1 MGKVKETSQTVTEF
15 IGAALGFIFFSLVAL
30 YLTARVYEVEGI
42 EVITL
47 IGLCAAIGTLL
58 MDMTIE
64 RWKAET
70 EEEDE

>member
-1 MGKVKETSQTVTEF
+1 MEKVFQTVTEV
-15 IGAALGFIFFSLVAL
+15 IGAVLGLIFFSLVAL

-64 RWKAET
+64 RWKEES
-70 EEEDE
+70 EEENK

>member
-1 MGKVKETSQTVTEF
+1 MTKVFQTVTEV
-15 IGAALGFIFFSLVAL
+15 IGAIFGFIFFSLAAL
-30 YLTARVYEVEGI
+30 YLTARVYEVEGV

-58 MDMTIE
+58 LDMTIE
-64 RWKAET
+64 RWKEEM

>member
-1 MGKVKETSQTVTEF
+1 MAKLFQTITEVVGTIF
-15 IGAALGFIFFSLVAL
+15 GFIFFSLIAL

-64 RWKAET
+64 RWKAER
-70 EEEDE
+70 EDGDE

>member
-1 MGKVKETSQTVTEF
+1 MTKVFQTVTEV
-15 IGAALGFIFFSLVAL
+15 IGAIFGCIFFSLIAL
-30 YLTARVYEVEGI
+30 YLTARVYEVEGV

-64 RWKAET
+64 RWKEES

>member
-1 MGKVKETSQTVTEF
+1 MTKVFQTVTEV
-15 IGAALGFIFFSLVAL
+15 IGAIFGFIFFSLIAL

-58 MDMTIE
+58 LDMTIE
-64 RWKAET
+64 RWKEEM